1 MNTTIHTPSTIR
13 ASAGHVIAT
22 VAFALLSAAAIT
34 AGAAESAK
42 TDAQAQAQY
51 KAQVAACNNGTS
63 NQDKATCMKEA
74 TNALADAKK
83 GVLAEGN
90 TAYDQNA
97 VSRCNSLPSG
107 EQADCKA
114 RIQTPT
120 ATSGSVSSGGVL
132 RESVTRTVGNPV
144 VLVPVPPTPVK

>member
-1 MNTTIHTPSTIR
+1 MNSIHHSSSLR
-13 ASAGHVIAT
+13 ASAGHALAT
-22 VAFALLSAAAIT
+22 VAFALLSAAAVT
-34 AGAAESAK
+34 AGAAETGKMADS
-42 TDAQAQAQY
+42 QAQAQY

-74 TNALADAKK
+74 TNALADARK

-90 TAYDQNA
+90 TAYGQNA
-97 VSRCNSLPSG
+97 VNRCNSLPSG

-114 RIQTPT
+114 RIQNPT
-120 ATSGSVSSGGVL
+120 ATSGSVNSGGVL
-132 RESVTRTVGNPV
+132 RESVTREVGNPV